1 MVEKKQEE
9 DMSCVEAV
17 EQMAKAVLG
26 SRDKVISMDEYN
38 ELISQAHDQ
47 EERDLYTE
55 LYNYLLKKKQRG
67 LVENGVC

>member
-1 MVEKKQEE
+1 
-9 DMSCVEAV
+9 MSRVEAV

-26 SRDKVISMDEYN
+26 NSDKVISTDEYN
-38 ELISQAHDQ
+38 QLIAQAHDR

-67 LVENGVC
+67 LVENGVY

>member
-1 MVEKKQEE
+1 
-9 DMSCVEAV
+9 MSRVEAV

-26 SRDKVISMDEYN
+26 NSGKVISTDEYN

-67 LVENGVC
+67 LVENGVY